1 MAVFETPRP
10 VAAAAIVHG
19 LAAAQRLIVV
29 LGLLFGAL
37 TIADLLAA
45 RGHGGYTTLV
55 IAPVLAVSLLA
66 LVLLWRPTLLT
77 ASLFLAGGAVSSV
90 AVITLGLTVD
100 PGFAEPGPFALNR
113 TASALVLVGALHG
126 SALSGMVWSMA
137 GLIVAYGSL
146 AVGLAAGGGSAEPG
160 WGPLLLFIVSFLAYG
175 MLALAQRRAQL
186 ATPALEN
193 ALASLERAERQR
205 ALELRSA
212 AVVHDTVLAD
222 LAVVAASPGPLSD
235 RAREHFV
242 TDLDLIRSSSVRE
255 PSATRPVSTE
265 FGAALLELAHDFQW
279 TGVRVDVSGA
289 EMLSRTVETR
299 VADALLAAARAALD
313 NVARHSGSD
322 HADLVVGE
330 RAGVVSLLVVDDGR
344 GFDPDAVP
352 ADRLG
357 LSTAIRG
364 RVEDVGGSV
373 RIWAGEDGTTVML
386 TAPLR
391 EDAP

>member
-66 LVLLWRPTLLT
+66 LVLLWRPNLLT

-113 TASALVLVGALHG
+113 TATALVLVGGLHG
-126 SALSGMVWSMA
+126 SALSGMVWSSA

-146 AVGLAAGGGSAEPG
+146 AVGLAAGGGAAEPG
-160 WGPLLLFIVSFLAYG
+160 WGPLLVFIVSFLAYG
-175 MLALAQRRAQL
+175 ILALAQRRAQL

-193 ALASLERAERQR
+193 ALASLERAERRR

-222 LAVVAASPGPLSD
+222 LAVAAASTGALSD
-235 RAREHFV
+235 RARARFAA
-242 TDLDLIRSSSVRE
+242 DLDVIRSSSVRE
-255 PSATRPVSTE
+255 PAATRPISTE

-279 TGVRVDVSGA
+279 TGVRVEVSGA
-289 EMLSRTVETR
+289 EMLARTMETR
-299 VADALLAAARAALD
+299 VADALLSAARAALD
-313 NVARHSGSD
+313 NVARHSGAER
-322 HADLVVGE
+322 ADLVVGE
-330 RAGVVSLLVVDDGR
+330 RAGVVSLLIVDDGS
-344 GFDPDAVP
+344 GFDPDDVP

-373 RIWAGEDGTTVML
+373 RIWAGEDGTTVMM
-386 TAPLR
+386 TVPMR
-391 EDAP
+391 EDAR